1 MRLYRCCDA
10 QTGTLVIFRTAE
22 KAFDWIISR
31 CGPWQKYQP
40 WPRNVNHLRIALRE
54 SPLSY
59 VEYGVGRIRVW
70 VTTVRDRP
78 PKIKKP
84 APKKPTPKQ
93 EPAAKKPTI
102 IIPWWENIGRKIL

>member
-10 QTGTLVIFRTAE
+10 QTGTLVIFRTAK

-31 CGPWQKYQP
+31 RGPWQKYQP

-78 PKIKKP
+78 PEKKKP
-84 APKKPTPKQ
+84 TPKKPTPKKSRPPKSQ
-93 EPAAKKPTI
+93 Q
-102 IIPWWENIGRKIL
+102 

>member
-1 MRLYRCCDA
+1 MRLYRCCDV
-10 QTGTLVIFRTAE
+10 QTGTCVFFRTAE

-31 CGPWQKYQP
+31 RGPWQKYQP

-54 SPLSY
+54 S
-59 VEYGVGRIRVW
+59 
-70 VTTVRDRP
+70 
-78 PKIKKP
+78 
-84 APKKPTPKQ
+84 KQ